1 MKPSVEMRGLL
12 RIKPWLRRI
21 GAVPERAGNRK
32 RLSKKLWMKP
42 RPPAQ
47 NYLLLV
53 KQTGVEQHSLVKSRD
68 VEMREEELEC
78 RDVEMREE

>member
-12 RIKPWLRRI
+12 LIKPWLRRI
-21 GAVPERAGNRK
+21 GAVPERARNRK
-32 RLSKKLWMKP
+32 RLSKKLKP
-42 RPPAQ
+42 RPAAQ

-53 KQTGVEQHSLVKSRD
+53 KQTGLEQHSLVESRD